1 MVRFLRQPL
10 PGPHLLKNPRSLW
23 LCAAPLL
30 LCGCQIGKPYVR
42 PQVVSPPAFGELK
55 GNDEWKVA
63 VPGEGLLRGKWWEVF
78 EDPQLNALEEQV
90 AVNNYT
96 VLQAEAQFRQALS
109 LIDQNRAS
117 YYPTISTN
125 PSVTQSDRGINSGR
139 EGTAD
144 TFSLPFNVT
153 WTPDLWGRVRLA
165 VESTN
170 ASTQAQAALLENVRL
185 SLQSTLA
192 ASYFGLLG
200 TDMQLSLLND
210 TIAAYQTYLTLTNNR
225 FNGGVASKADVSLAE
240 TQLYTTQASAV
251 DLGVARNNFEH
262 AIAVLIG
269 KPPSELSIERGKIN
283 APPPPIP
290 VGVPSALLERR
301 PDIAA
306 QERNMMVANANIGL
320 QETAYYPT
328 LTLSAQAGL
337 SSGSALNLF
346 SYASRLWSAGPSL
359 SQTLYDAGRRNAQM
373 RGVEA
378 AYDATV
384 ASYRQTVLTA
394 FQQVEDNLSALR
406 VLAEESIL
414 QARAVDSANQS
425 LQLET
430 ERYRA
435 GTDSYL
441 NVVTVQAIA
450 LNNQRTAVTLLQRR
464 LTSAVALIAALGG
477 GWDQRNLPT
486 NQDLKNPDLRDP
498 ANTKKVA
505 VPTNNQ

>member
-1 MVRFLRQPL
+1 
-10 PGPHLLKNPRSLW
+10 
-23 LCAAPLL
+23 
-30 LCGCQIGKPYVR
+30 
-42 PQVVSPPAFGELK
+42 
-55 GNDEWKVA
+55 
-63 VPGEGLLRGKWWEVF
+63 
-78 EDPQLNALEEQV
+78 
-90 AVNNYT
+90 
-96 VLQAEAQFRQALS
+96 
-109 LIDQNRAS
+109 
-117 YYPTISTN
+117 
-125 PSVTQSDRGINSGR
+125 
-139 EGTAD
+139 
-144 TFSLPFNVT
+144 
-153 WTPDLWGRVRLA
+153 

-185 SLQSTLA
+185 TLQSTLA

-200 TDMQLSLLND
+200 SDMQLSLLND

-240 TQLYTTQASAV
+240 TQLYTAQASAV
-251 DLGVARNNFEH
+251 DVAVARNNFEH
-262 AIAVLIG
+262 AIAVLTG
-269 KPPSELSIERGKIN
+269 RAPSELSIARGKISG
-283 APPPPIP
+283 PPPPIP

-301 PDIAA
+301 PDVAA

-320 QETAYYPT
+320 QETAFYPT
-328 LTLSAQAGL
+328 LTLSASAGL

-406 VLAEESIL
+406 VLAEESTL
-414 QARAVDSANQS
+414 QDRAVASADQS

-430 ERYRA
+430 ERYKA

-441 NVVTVQAIA
+441 NVILVQTIA

-477 GWDQRNLPT
+477 GWDQKYLPT
-486 NQDLKNPDLRDP
+486 DQDLRNPDLRNP

-505 VPTNNQ
+505 APVTGNNQ

>member
-1 MVRFLRQPL
+1 
-10 PGPHLLKNPRSLW
+10 
-23 LCAAPLL
+23 
-30 LCGCQIGKPYVR
+30 LCGCQIGKPYLR
-42 PQVVSPPAFGELK
+42 PQVASPPAFGELK
-55 GNDEWKVA
+55 GNDEWKMA
-63 VPGEGLLRGKWWEVF
+63 DPGEGLIKGNWWEIF
-78 EDPQLNALEEQV
+78 GDPQLNALEEQV
-90 AVNNYT
+90 AVNNFS

-125 PSVTQSDRGINSGR
+125 PSITQTDRGLNSGR
-139 EGTAD
+139 AGTAD
-144 TFSLPFNVT
+144 VFTIPFNVT

-200 TDMQLSLLND
+200 ADMQLSLLND

-240 TQLYTTQASAV
+240 TQLYTAQASAV
-251 DLGVARNNFEH
+251 DLAVARNNFEH

-269 KPPSELSIERGKIN
+269 KAPSELSIDRGKIN
-283 APPPPIP
+283 GPPPSIP
-290 VGVPSALLERR
+290 VGLPSALLERR
-301 PDIAA
+301 PDVAA

-337 SSGSALNLF
+337 SSGSGLNLF
-346 SYASRLWSAGPSL
+346 SYASRLWSAGPSI

-384 ASYRQTVLTA
+384 ASYRQTVLSA

-406 VLAEESIL
+406 VLAEESGL
-414 QARAVDSANQS
+414 QDRAVDSANQS

-430 ERYRA
+430 ERYKA

-441 NVVTVQAIA
+441 NVILVQTIA
-450 LNNQRTAVTLLQRR
+450 LTNQRTAVTLLQRR
-464 LTSAVALIAALGG
+464 LTAAVALIAALGG
-477 GWDQRNLPT
+477 GWDQKYLPT
-486 NQDLKNPDLRDP
+486 DQDLRNPDLRNP

-505 VPTNNQ
+505 APVTGNNQ